1 MNTAVVQP
9 FPKLRRLPS
18 TLPVEGA
25 IRIELQEGIPILRAS
40 RAVQDRVEMLLR
52 KQQEGELT
60 EEEAEELDRYEEI
73 DDYLSFL
80 NRVVRN
86 LLQSPEATQA

>member
-9 FPKLRRLPS
+9 FPKLHRLPS
-18 TLPVEGA
+18 TLPLEGA
-25 IRIELQEGIPILRAS
+25 IRIELQEGIPVLRAS
-40 RAVQDRVEMLLR
+40 RTVQARVETLLR
-52 KQQEGELT
+52 KQQECTLT

-86 LLQSPEATQA
+86 LLQSSEATQA